1 MLALSNRALSS
12 SYVPVLVHFCQ
23 IFSVELRQ
31 GDQFRV
37 GLDLSFNKTE
47 SYTDIDLLV

>member
-1 MLALSNRALSS
+1 MLALSNRALRKLKLC
-12 SYVPVLVHFCQ
+12 PCTGAL
-23 IFSVELRQ
+23 
-31 GDQFRV
+31 DQSGV